1 VRWRLTLAAAGLTL
15 AGGSAALAVHLRR
28 TVVPPGCDDPRTLA
42 RLALRLPDGERVART
57 RVIAGGPLAFR
68 FVCEADLDGARAL
81 TARYTSQL
89 VDPGARHQVT
99 VAISPVLVWM
109 QVQ

>member
-1 VRWRLTLAAAGLTL
+1 VRWRLALAAAGLGR
-15 AGGSAALAVHLRR
+15 AGGSAPRAIHQHR
-28 TVVPPGCDDPRTLA
+28 TIVPPSCSDPRTLA
-42 RLALRLPDGERVART
+42 QLATRLPDGERVARVH
-57 RVIAGGPLAFR
+57 VIAGGPLAFR

-99 VAISPVLVWM
+99 VAISPVLVFV
-109 QVQ
+109 QVR

>member
-1 VRWRLTLAAAGLTL
+1 MRRRLALVAAAL
-15 AGGSAALAVHLRR
+15 ALASGSAAIAIHLRQ
-28 TVVPPGCDDPRTLA
+28 TVVPPGCQDPRTLA
-42 RLALRLPDGERVART
+42 QLAARLPEGERIARI

-68 FVCEADLDGARAL
+68 FVCEADLDGPRAL

-99 VAISPVLVWM
+99 VAISPVLVLVR
-109 QVQ
+109 VQ